1 MVPGFLIE
9 KKMKK
14 LGNELKIVRDAW
26 CMCEV
31 LLKDENGSMYNLN
44 KSKINNELI
53 KITPDIPS
61 VEEEAAQGG
70 KEKTCL

>member
-1 MVPGFLIE
+1 
-9 KKMKK
+9 
-14 LGNELKIVRDAW
+14 
-26 CMCEV
+26 MCEV